1 MMVGSLEADIE
12 DVCNVQFDNR
22 DIIDDFD
29 DENADEKTPHQ
40 FHKMEV
46 RNPQWNK
53 IHTQKNSHS
62 YATFIQ
68 FLKHLTLA

>member
-1 MMVGSLEADIE
+1 MMVGSLESDIE

-29 DENADEKTPHQ
+29 DENADEKTPHH

-46 RNPQWNK
+46 C
-53 IHTQKNSHS
+53 
-62 YATFIQ
+62 YCYDV
-68 FLKHLTLA
+68 

>member
-1 MMVGSLEADIE
+1 MFLFSGKPATDELRLSALELKMNFKLMMVGSLEADIE

-29 DENADEKTPHQ
+29 DENADEKAPHQ

-46 RNPQWNK
+46 RCK
-53 IHTQKNSHS
+53 
-62 YATFIQ
+62 
-68 FLKHLTLA
+68 

>member
-29 DENADEKTPHQ
+29 DENADEKAPHQ

-46 RNPQWNK
+46 RSPLVYLTHWGK
-53 IHTQKNSHS
+53 KHDFSHS
-62 YATFIQ
+62 RAIYLNNEIV
-68 FLKHLTLA
+68 